1 MQNGILNQWMNE
13 WKYKFRQKV
22 LTEGRAFIIVAVCMR
37 FKKIRLEQTNAIYL
51 DMFTITLSTSCT
63 VFVNVA
69 MNWNW
74 HNFRFVPKSN
84 RNVQFLLKRIF
95 LWKKRI
101 FFFVKKISFRRKSRR
116 FKSTSIGFC
125 QRLNGI
131 KTDWHSIYANN
142 VENSLDSMTD
152 ADHDLSSDL
161 FNKFTETR
169 AFNWMGEFETRK
181 MVLCIIIIYY
191 S

>member
-1 MQNGILNQWMNE
+1 MNE
-13 WKYKFRQKV
+13 WMKIQIQAKSVNWRTCIYNCGGV
-22 LTEGRAFIIVAVCMR
+22 
-37 FKKIRLEQTNAIYL
+37 KIRLEQTNAIYL

-84 RNVQFLLKRIF
+84 RNVENFLLKRIF

-101 FFFVKKISFRRKSRR
+101 FFFLKKIRFRRKSRR
-116 FKSTSIGFC
+116 FKSTSIGFY

-131 KTDWHSIYANN
+131 KTDWHSIYAKN
-142 VENSLDSMTD
+142 VENSFDSMTD
-152 ADHDLSSDL
+152 ADHVL

-181 MVLCIIIIYY
+181 MVLCIIIIHYP
-191 S
+191 

>member
-37 FKKIRLEQTNAIYL
+37 FKKIRLEQTNVIYL

-95 LWKKRI
+95 LWKKII
-101 FFFVKKISFRRKSRR
+101 FFRKKNPFPKEI
-116 FKSTSIGFC
+116 TSIQINEYWFLPKTEWHQNWLTFNICKKCGKFASFHDRC
-125 QRLNGI
+125 RSRFI
-131 KTDWHSIYANN
+131 KRFI
-142 VENSLDSMTD
+142 
-152 ADHDLSSDL
+152 
-161 FNKFTETR
+161 
-169 AFNWMGEFETRK
+169 
-181 MVLCIIIIYY
+181 
-191 S
+191 